1 MTYVWLIFGWIFSLI
16 FLLLAISM
24 ILMKNWIPAVFLLLA
39 VFLSLPPVGAILKS
53 YADIRMF
60 PLIRGVAVVVLF
72 VVSFGVLVTAK
83 PTSVY
88 KSPEIKTQFMEMYNR
103 KMADWSV
110 PYNDIFVNT
119 QYGKVHIIAS
129 GNETNQAMLLLHA
142 SGVSSWS
149 WKYNVVS
156 LSQQFR
162 TYAIDLIGDAGKSEF
177 TTLEHI
183 LKTGKDQA
191 DLYAEICDS
200 LGIDKAYV
208 VGASEGGFIG
218 SNFAIHYPERVEK
231 LVLLG
236 PMGYAGATQSVM
248 RIMLAQ
254 FFPLKSIQEHTFR
267 WAFTN
272 DPGLEEEFGEWFRLV
287 MNGLR
292 PVKVAPLPLTAAD
305 RQRIRVP
312 VMFVFG
318 TKDNLVG
325 NPEAAKSLVQD
336 ISNVRVEIV
345 EAGHLMGAEQP
356 QLINSLI
363 NDFMGID

>member
-1 MTYVWLIFGWIFSLI
+1 
-16 FLLLAISM
+16 
-24 ILMKNWIPAVFLLLA
+24 
-39 VFLSLPPVGAILKS
+39 
-53 YADIRMF
+53 
-60 PLIRGVAVVVLF
+60 
-72 VVSFGVLVTAK
+72 
-83 PTSVY
+83 
-88 KSPEIKTQFMEMYNR
+88 MEMYNR

-129 GNETNQAMLLLHA
+129 GNETNQALLLLHA

-156 LSQQFR
+156 LSQKFR

-208 VGASEGGFIG
+208 VGASEGGFIA

-305 RQRIRVP
+305 RQRIQVP

-318 TKDNLVG
+318 TGDNLVG
-325 NPEAAKSLVQD
+325 NPESAKSLVQD

-345 EAGHLMGAEQP
+345 DAGHLMGAEQ
-356 QLINSLI
+356 QELINSLI